1 MNDPDGHMKIE
12 FVSES
17 TDSGDNHQFADA
29 SQTLGLPQKEQTT
42 LSVIGLI
49 LALPFPILIIILWAT
64 LSVIKQK
71 NSIYGEGTMNAVFL
85 YLLQFFVVPVLS
97 ITSVVIGLIVT
108 HKSKL
113 IARKIGYVLLVITG
127 LGVIILGL
135 FLNNH

>member
-29 SQTLGLPQKEQTT
+29 GQPLGLPRKEQTA

-64 LSVIKQK
+64 LSVIKQR
-71 NSIYGEGTMNAVFL
+71 NSIYGEGAMNAVFL

-97 ITSVVIGLIVT
+97 ITSVVIALIVT
-108 HKSKL
+108 HQSKL
-113 IARKIGYVLLVITG
+113 IAKKIGYVSLVITG
-127 LGVIILGL
+127 LGIIILGL

>member
-29 SQTLGLPQKEQTT
+29 GQPSGLPQKEQTT

-49 LALPFPILIIILWAT
+49 LALPLPILIIILWAT

-97 ITSVVIGLIVT
+97 IMSVVIGLIVT
-108 HKSKL
+108 NKSKR
-113 IARKIGYVLLVITG
+113 IARKIGFISLVITAVG
-127 LGVIILGL
+127 IVILGL

>member
-29 SQTLGLPQKEQTT
+29 GQPLGLPQKEQTA

-49 LALPFPILIIILWAT
+49 LALPLPILIIILWAT
-64 LSVIKQK
+64 LSVIKQT

-97 ITSVVIGLIVT
+97 ITSIVVSLIVT
-108 HKSKL
+108 NKSKL
-113 IARKIGYVLLVITG
+113 IARKIGYTSLAVTG
-127 LGVIILGL
+127 IGIIILGL